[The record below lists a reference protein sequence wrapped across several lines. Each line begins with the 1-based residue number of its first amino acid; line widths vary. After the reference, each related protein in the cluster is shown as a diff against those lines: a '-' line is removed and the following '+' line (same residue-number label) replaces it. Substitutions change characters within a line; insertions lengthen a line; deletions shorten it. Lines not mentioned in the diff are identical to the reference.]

1 MSELTP
7 EEVKHHIKTYVL
19 VFVALAFL
27 TVVTVGISYLDLGH
41 VGGIVLALIV
51 ASIKGTLVACYFMHL
66 ISEKVTIYWTL
77 LVTLACF
84 LVLMFVP
91 LSTMLAQAKI

>member
-66 ISEKVTIYWTL
+66 LDEKVTIYWTL
-77 LVTLACF
+77 IATVVAF
-84 LVLMFVP
+84 LMLIFVP
-91 LSTMLAQAKI
+91 LGNMLAQAKI

>member
-1 MSELTP
+1 MTP

-27 TVVTVGISYLDLGH
+27 TVVTVAISYLDLSTGPA
-41 VGGIVLALIV
+41 VILGLIV
-51 ASIKGTLVACYFMHL
+51 ASIKGSLVACYFMHL

-77 LVTLACF
+77 LVTLVCF

>member
-1 MSELTP
+1 MTP

-27 TVVTVGISYLDLGH
+27 TVVTVAISFLDLS
-41 VGGIVLALIV
+41 VGPAVVLALSV
-51 ASIKGTLVACYFMHL
+51 ASIKGSLVACYFMHL
-66 ISEKVTIYWTL
+66 IDEKVTIYWTL
-77 LVTLACF
+77 LATVAMF

-91 LSTMLAQAKI
+91 LGTMLNHTQM